1 MTMRN
6 VRLAVV
12 AGVLGLAVAW
22 AVQAGQGKIDAAR
35 VLVGTGA
42 FSDHL
47 SIKPGVTRKITAAS
61 LPAPLA
67 TPSATNRAQI
77 IPRPA
82 DAWPQTL
89 PGFKVDLYA
98 SGFESARKILT
109 APNGDFFVADS
120 AAGQVKVFRGRKA
133 DGTAEQ
139 TSIFATGLNRP
150 YGIAFYPAGSSP
162 QWVYVGNT
170 NSVVRFPYKSG
181 DLKANGAALTIVPEL
196 PAGGGHWTRD

>member
-1 MTMRN
+1 MRN

-35 VLVGTGA
+35 VLVGTAA

-77 IPRPA
+77 VPPPA
-82 DAWPQTL
+82 NAWPQAP

-98 SGFESARKILT
+98 TGFQSARNSLT
-109 APNGDFFVADS
+109 APNSAFFVADS
-120 AAGQVKVFRGRKA
+120 MAGASQDIHGPKA
-133 DGTAEQ
+133 
-139 TSIFATGLNRP
+139 
-150 YGIAFYPAGSSP
+150 
-162 QWVYVGNT
+162 
-170 NSVVRFPYKSG
+170 
-181 DLKANGAALTIVPEL
+181 
-196 PAGGGHWTRD
+196 